1 MYDLNDLFYYAR
13 VVEHRGFAA
22 AGRALGVPKSTL
34 SRRITLLEERLGSR
48 LLQRTT
54 RQFAMTEIGAVYYRH
69 CVAVISEAEAAQ
81 EAVENNRT
89 EPRGLIRVTC
99 PASLMISLVSP
110 IVSRFLMEFP
120 LVRIQ
125 LSATNRRVDVI
136 EEGVD
141 VALRVRFPPLEN
153 EGLVMRRLADS
164 QQILVASP
172 ALLSRFGRPST
183 PDELSPL
190 PGMDLVRSSSKH
202 VWELQD
208 STEAQQ
214 SILFEPRYVA
224 DDMYALRQAAID
236 GVGIV
241 QLADYLVADQ
251 IASGELEPILPD
263 WHLKSGIVHAV
274 FPSRRGLSPA
284 VRSFVDYLAAALKT

>member
-99 PASLMISLVSP
+99 PVSLMISLVSP

-208 STEAQQ
+208 STKAQQ

-284 VRSFVDYLAAALKT
+284 VRSFVDYLAAALKA